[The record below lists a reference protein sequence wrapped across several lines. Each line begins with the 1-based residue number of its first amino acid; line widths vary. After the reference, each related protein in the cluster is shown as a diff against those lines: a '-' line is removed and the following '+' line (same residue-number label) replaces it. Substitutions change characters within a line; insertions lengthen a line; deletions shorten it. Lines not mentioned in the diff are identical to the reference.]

1 VKSTIG
7 LTGTHL
13 HRERQRAGRQVSESV
28 DAGCARSGS
37 LTLAVQ
43 MSGML
48 RVSPDTT
55 LARDACLATRHSP
68 LETRLSHPAKESDRV
83 TTEISRLRALA
94 RLAPSLEPVR
104 DTQIT
109 FRVLLDAMARP
120 GTVRA
125 LPVAAR
131 DAPVNPWLAAALI
144 TLLDHEVSLAVEPFA
159 GSDQIELF
167 VRQRTAVAR
176 ATAVR
181 ADFVLASAD
190 ALDASLPTKLR
201 QGTLAYPN
209 DSATLVILVPS
220 LDQANADGL
229 LLALAGPG
237 CPSGHTFRVAGLTP
251 ALFEAR
257 DEVAEYPRGIDLIL
271 IDPSGRVAALPRSTA
286 IQVARAAAPI
296 DAGAA
301 EAASEG

>member
-1 VKSTIG
+1 
-7 LTGTHL
+7 
-13 HRERQRAGRQVSESV
+13 
-28 DAGCARSGS
+28 
-37 LTLAVQ
+37 
-43 MSGML
+43 M
-48 RVSPDTT
+48 
-55 LARDACLATRHSP
+55 
-68 LETRLSHPAKESDRV
+68 

-94 RLAPSLEPVR
+94 QLAPSLEPVR

-109 FRVLLDAMARP
+109 FRVLLDVMARP

-131 DAPVNPWLAAALI
+131 DAPGNPWLAAALI
-144 TLLDHEVSLAVEPFA
+144 TLLDHEVSLAVQPFA

-176 ATAVR
+176 ATAEN
-181 ADFVLASAD
+181 ADFVVASAD
-190 ALDASLPTKLR
+190 ALDASLPMKLR

-220 LDQANADGL
+220 LDQAGSADQAGTDGL

-237 CPSGHTFRVAGLTP
+237 VPTGHTFRVAGLTP

-286 IQVARAAAPI
+286 IEVAAEAASAS
-296 DAGAA
+296 AGAA